1 MGSPSALTALVFD
14 AYGTLFD
21 VHSAIAECEILF
33 PGNGASLSQLWRGKQ
48 LEYTWLRSL
57 MGRYADFSAITGAA
71 LKTAC
76 DTLRLD
82 LREAAATR
90 LMEAYLVLKAFP
102 DVMDTLARLHEYKLA
117 ILSNGSPAMLN
128 AVVRHNRLDGVF
140 DAVLSV
146 DALRIF
152 KPHPSVYAYA
162 AEQLRAPP
170 AAIGFVSSNFWDVAG
185 ATSFGFRAF
194 WINRSAAAPDDLGY
208 RPSAVLTRL
217 TDLPA
222 LLKSRSGQPA
232 A

>member
-1 MGSPSALTALVFD
+1 MDSPPALQALVFD

-21 VHSAIAECEILF
+21 VHSVISECEALF
-33 PGNGASLSQLWRGKQ
+33 PGKGASLSQLWRGKQ

-71 LKTAC
+71 LRTAC
-76 DTLRLD
+76 RTLHLE
-82 LREAAATR
+82 LTEAATSR
-90 LMEAYLVLKAFP
+90 LMDAYLVLKAFP
-102 DVMDTLARLHEYKLA
+102 DVIDALARLHPGKLA

-128 AVVRHNRLDGVF
+128 AAVRHNDLDQVF

-162 AEQLRAPP
+162 AEQLQAPP

-185 ATSFGFRAF
+185 ATSFGFCAF
-194 WINRSAAAPDDLGY
+194 WINRSEAAPDELGY
-208 RPSAVLTRL
+208 QPTAMLSRL

-222 LLKSRSGQPA
+222 LLKSRS
-232 A
+232 